1 MAALATR
8 EDSVVEQPQRIRTP
22 SQLFEP
28 DGATLEDSILGV
40 WGELVADGT
49 ADCPVCA
56 GSMSAAAGCEACGSE
71 LT

>member
-8 EDSVVEQPQRIRTP
+8 EDSVVERPQRTRTP

-40 WGELVADGT
+40 WGELIADGN
-49 ADCPVCA
+49 AYCPVCA
-56 GSMSAAAGCEACGSE
+56 GSMSAADGCEACGSE